1 MQPLSGLPLY
11 RCKRLLLCILV
22 LLPFLSPAQQPSG
35 EPYPDSLLQ
44 RLNQQPHKAEKA
56 EILFQLSQYWADLDS
71 ARGVAY
77 AKEALKY
84 IPHDPYHEGRGH
96 YFLAGAF
103 FEYDIPRA
111 QQEYQQAIHCLEQ
124 HKSREAFT
132 LLSKAWHNY
141 GALEQRQGREKNFA
155 DILLNKVIPLAT
167 QAGDTLRLGNYYLSL
182 STVFDNISDYKR
194 AATYALQAAAV
205 FNRQQPGNEYL
216 MACYTAAASDYLSL
230 NEVAAC
236 KVYLDSAAVYV
247 NRYPG
252 SHLGPAYY
260 RTLGRYYNHQ
270 KAWPQALY
278 SLQQGILL
286 AEKTN
291 RLYDATTIKME
302 LYQTHKAQG
311 ALDTARQILLDIY
324 RRPYVREMS
333 ENMRLVLRE
342 LASTDSA
349 LHHPQA
355 AYDWLLQYTNLTDT
369 LTERQT
375 RQQINELEARYNYA
389 EKEKALLMVQAYA
402 ARQKTILWGIIFL
415 LVPFCLVL
423 VFLYRS
429 LKSKALQTQQTAIAK
444 ALLYGEERERSRLA
458 RDLHD
463 GLGGTL
469 ASISIRLSEITGAP
483 GSPLAPISHQLDLAV
498 SELRRIA
505 HNMAPEALFRLGL
518 QAALQDLGEAHSNS
532 HTTVTLQTMDIRHD
546 LPQQVQLMIY
556 RIVQELLTNI
566 TKHAAAGEVLLQ
578 CSQLGDMFYITAEDN
593 GKGFSMAEIP
603 AGKGIGIQNIRNRV
617 AFLHGKMEIH
627 SSPGKGTIINIELSC
642 KPTTPSPSS
651 L

>member
-1 MQPLSGLPLY
+1 MQPLPGFPLY
-11 RCKRLLLCILV
+11 RCRRLLLCMLV
-22 LLPFLSPAQQPSG
+22 SLPFVSPAQQPSG
-35 EPYPDSLLQ
+35 QPYPDSLLQ
-44 RLNQQPHKAEKA
+44 LLHYQSNKAEKA

-71 ARGVAY
+71 GRGVTY
-77 AKEALKY
+77 AREALKY

-111 QQEYQQAIHCLEQ
+111 QQEYQQAIHRLEQ
-124 HKSREAFT
+124 RKSREAVL

-155 DILLNKVIPLAT
+155 AILLNKVVPLAT

-182 STVFDNISDYKR
+182 STVFDNIFDYKR

-205 FNRQQPGNEYL
+205 FNRQQPGSEYL
-216 MACYTAAASDYLSL
+216 IACYTAAATSCLSL
-230 NEVAAC
+230 NDAAAC
-236 KVYLDSAAVYV
+236 KIYLDSAAGYV
-247 NRYPG
+247 NRYPD
-252 SHLGPAYY
+252 SRLGPAYY
-260 RTLGRYYNHQ
+260 RTTGRYYNHQ
-270 KAWPQALY
+270 RAWPQAL
-278 SLQQGILL
+278 SHLRQGILL
-286 AEKTN
+286 AEKVN
-291 RLYDATTIKME
+291 RPYDATTIKME
-302 LYQTHKAQG
+302 LYQTYKAQG

-324 RRPYVREMS
+324 RRPYVREMP
-333 ENMRLVLRE
+333 ENMRLILRE

-349 LHHPQA
+349 LHRPQA
-355 AYDWLLQYTNLTDT
+355 AYDWLLQYSSLTDT

-375 RQQINELEARYNYA
+375 RQQISELEAKYNYA
-389 EKEKALLMVQAYA
+389 EKEKALLLVKAHA
-402 ARQKTILWGIIFL
+402 VRQKMLLWGIIFL
-415 LVPFCLVL
+415 LVPFCVVL
-423 VFLYRS
+423 IFLYRS
-429 LKSKALQTQQTAIAK
+429 LRSKALQAQQIAIAK

-469 ASISIRLSEITGAP
+469 ASISIRLSEVSGIPAG
-483 GSPLAPISHQLDLAV
+483 PLAPISRQLDLAV

-518 QAALQDLGEAHSNS
+518 QAALQDLSETHSNS
-532 HTTVTLQTMDIRHD
+532 RTTVTLQTMDIRDD

-566 TKHAAAGEVLLQ
+566 TKHATAGEVLIQ
-578 CSQLGDMFYITAEDN
+578 CSQLDDMFYITAEDN
-593 GKGFSMAEIP
+593 GKGFSMAGIP

-617 AFLHGKMEIH
+617 AFLNGKMEIQ